1 MYGGKFGKEGK
12 NSSFFPGNPTGL
24 SSKSDNRFHVPFRDI
39 PDDMTGSR
47 VPQGEV
53 TTNRPFLRDLVSRR
67 KASSANVESHL
78 RIEAVTDDTQLQI
91 NEGDILIMPVRQRN
105 FRGGIARYADREVQ
119 GAVMSSMRG
128 MRVGEIDAKNPD
140 QWRSNFAFAGFAK
153 TNKLIGGITEGS
165 RVAASM
171 GGARSVRTNSH
182 HVFLPGNMVRMELP
196 SPIFAERRAL
206 AKAAQEVGVMID
218 VAKPYLRP
226 EQPDDLRLEVAQHF
240 ESYLR
245 NFVLSDNTRVERDE
259 LLLRDPFNP
268 HDTNTDLPHILQF
281 FVTEFG
287 RGSAVDFCNNLAL
300 AEQLGLATLN
310 IPTDTAALNRLS
322 RSLQRV
328 NIKTLD
334 TNTNKAFRG
343 VSPQGE
349 MEETTTAAESR
360 PLRNQRVA
368 KVKALYE
375 LCGLVARENFDPSPD
390 LVEMT
395 MLKRLHGLVPPG
407 AEFDH
412 IRQQTA
418 VTQTGPHAHKDTLDE
433 LEARIQNVHANR
445 SRIGLLS
452 FYQYFYEMTNKRI
465 GVCLTA
471 TNGKNGVKGNQ
482 EVDIDF

>member
-1 MYGGKFGKEGK
+1 
-12 NSSFFPGNPTGL
+12 
-24 SSKSDNRFHVPFRDI
+24 
-39 PDDMTGSR
+39 
-47 VPQGEV
+47 
-53 TTNRPFLRDLVSRR
+53 
-67 KASSANVESHL
+67 
-78 RIEAVTDDTQLQI
+78 
-91 NEGDILIMPVRQRN
+91 
-105 FRGGIARYADREVQ
+105 
-119 GAVMSSMRG
+119 
-128 MRVGEIDAKNPD
+128 
-140 QWRSNFAFAGFAK
+140 
-153 TNKLIGGITEGS
+153 
-165 RVAASM
+165 
-171 GGARSVRTNSH
+171 
-182 HVFLPGNMVRMELP
+182 
-196 SPIFAERRAL
+196 
-206 AKAAQEVGVMID
+206 
-218 VAKPYLRP
+218 
-226 EQPDDLRLEVAQHF
+226 
-240 ESYLR
+240 
-245 NFVLSDNTRVERDE
+245 
-259 LLLRDPFNP
+259 
-268 HDTNTDLPHILQF
+268 
-281 FVTEFG
+281 
-287 RGSAVDFCNNLAL
+287 
-300 AEQLGLATLN
+300 
-310 IPTDTAALNRLS
+310 
-322 RSLQRV
+322 
-328 NIKTLD
+328 
-334 TNTNKAFRG
+334 
-343 VSPQGE
+343 